1 MQFSTFKRG
10 STFGA
15 QGTYTAGT
23 GAPATLAGSE
33 VTSMLKDNRGNRH
46 TLTVTIAPNN
56 LDFSLSYLDTTNWGV
71 GMAVIDLRIKWSA
84 SQIQYTQT
92 DYVNVIEEVTT
103 A

>member
-1 MQFSTFKRG
+1 MQFTIFKRG

-15 QGTYTAGT
+15 NGTYTPGT
-23 GAPATLAGSE
+23 GAPATLAGAV
-33 VTSMLKDNRGNRH
+33 VTSMLKDNRGNKY
-46 TLTVTIAPNN
+46 TMTVTIAPNN
-56 LDFSLSYLDTTNWGV
+56 LDFTLAYLDTSTWAI

>member
-1 MQFSTFKRG
+1 MQYTIFKRG
-10 STFGA
+10 STFA
-15 QGTYTAGT
+15 ANGTYTPGT
-23 GAPATLAGSE
+23 GAPATLEDAV
-33 VTSMLKDNRGNRH
+33 VTSMLRDNRGNKH
-46 TLTVTIAPNN
+46 TMTVTVATNN
-56 LDFSLSYLDTTNWGV
+56 LDFNLSYLDTTGWSI

>member
-1 MQFSTFKRG
+1 MQFAVFKRG

-15 QGTYTAGT
+15 NGTYTPGT
-23 GAPATLAGSE
+23 GAPATLAGAV
-33 VTSMLKDNRGNRH
+33 VTSMLRDNRGNKY
-46 TLTVTIAPNN
+46 TLTVTVAPNN
-56 LDFSLSYLDTTNWGV
+56 LDFTLSYLDTTGWTI